1 MGRTSE
7 LKRMWRKYRE
17 YRITK
22 KQQSSQASSESSGR
36 NSKDSMALDETAIVV
51 VGLGLDVKQEEE
63 NIEYLIDDD
72 DPRFIGNP
80 HGIGCSRTYEMPYDS
95 VMNSFSAS
103 PASVRPLVPQE
114 VEPNEGDRL
123 LSFPN
128 LGPWRSESIDMV
140 KGKRKGRMPGD
151 SADDRYKFL
160 LDGRASQSRFS
171 AKRFTLVRKRAW
183 TRSDV

>member
-7 LKRMWRKYRE
+7 LRLWRKFRE
-17 YRITK
+17 YRINK
-22 KQQSSQASSESSGR
+22 KQQSSQESSECSSR
-36 NSKDSMALDETAIVV
+36 DSKDSMVLDETAIIV
-51 VGLGLDVKQEEE
+51 VGLGLDLKQEEE
-63 NIEYLIDDD
+63 YIDYLLDDD

-80 HGIGCSRTYEMPYDS
+80 HGIGCSKTYEEPYFGVINSRSTSPTS
-95 VMNSFSAS
+95 VHA
-103 PASVRPLVPQE
+103 LLPQE
-114 VEPNEGDRL
+114 DEPNEGDRL

-128 LGPWRSESIDMV
+128 LGPWRSGSIDMV

-171 AKRFTLVRKRAW
+171 AKKFMPVRQRAW
-183 TRSDV
+183 TR

>member
-1 MGRTSE
+1 MAGTSE
-7 LKRMWRKYRE
+7 LKRLWGKYRK

-22 KQQSSQASSESSGR
+22 KQRSSQASSESSSR
-36 NSKDSMALDETAIVV
+36 DSKDSMALDEAAIMV
-51 VGLGLDVKQEEE
+51 VGLGLDLKQEEE
-63 NIEYLIDDD
+63 YIEYLLDDD

-80 HGIGCSRTYEMPYDS
+80 HGIGCSRTYEEPYVS
-95 VMNSFSAS
+95 VINSLSTS
-103 PASVRPLVPQE
+103 PASVHPLVLQE

-128 LGPWRSESIDMV
+128 LGPWRSDSIDMV

-160 LDGRASQSRFS
+160 LDGRASRSRFS
-171 AKRFTLVRKRAW
+171 AKRFTLVRQRVW
-183 TRSDV
+183 TR